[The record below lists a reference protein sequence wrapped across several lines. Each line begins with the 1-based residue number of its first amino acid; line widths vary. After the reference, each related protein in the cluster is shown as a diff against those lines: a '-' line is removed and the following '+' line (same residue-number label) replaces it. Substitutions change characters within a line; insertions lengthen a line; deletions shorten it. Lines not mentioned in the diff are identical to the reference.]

1 MSVPVFGYITDKL
14 STGNELMLA
23 YGLRCTAGLLFSIA
37 LSPKGY
43 TLIGTL
49 VAMKIAADLE
59 EVVIDSL
66 FSKRLPGDVRA
77 AMKSA

>member
-1 MSVPVFGYITDKL
+1 MPVFGYITDKL

-23 YGLRCTAGLLFSIA
+23 YGVRCAAGLLFCLK
-37 LSPKGY
+37 LSPKGN

-49 VAMKIAADLE
+49 VAMKITADLE

-66 FSKRLPGDVRA
+66 FSKRFPGDVRA